1 VSTDA
6 GADPPERPHATPRRI
21 ARNALIRSG
30 GEVVA
35 KAASVAFYVVM
46 ARELGSEGFG
56 DFMFALSLTSV
67 LLLGSGFG
75 IDDLTFMEV
84 GRDKRRAG
92 DYLGDAVAIKLL
104 TSFAL
109 LTAAAI
115 AVNIADYSSEARLA
129 VYLVGTG
136 NAIETL
142 SWSWHA
148 IFGGHERLEL
158 TAVAVIAQRI
168 VTAVAGVAVL
178 LSGGGLIAA
187 SAIFLGGAFLGLLV
201 SHVQLRR
208 LVPWLQVRT
217 HHRRWLP
224 LIKAGFPIGVA
235 TLLFMI
241 LIKLDTV
248 MLSFLE
254 GGDNSQVGFYSAA
267 YRLVEATMFVSWI
280 FSHSS
285 LPWLARQEEE
295 GVGLARGG
303 ELGLKALTAVLMPI
317 GVTFAVLA
325 PQLIELFYG
334 SAFEDAVTPLRWLG
348 LMTVLYGI
356 NFFASTILVARGR
369 PSGFTRAAVIIIV
382 QNVVFNLV
390 LIPIYGASG
399 AAFNAVLSGVLLA
412 VLAVRQVG
420 LITRPVNPM
429 RAFAGSLIAGA
440 AMAGVVLAA
449 GLPLIPSLI
458 LGPLVYAA
466 ALTLFERLFHPDD
479 FRLALSIARGGSRLA
494 QPAHE
499 GSA

>member
-1 VSTDA
+1 MSEDV
-6 GADPPERPHATPRRI
+6 ADQPERPHATPRRI
-21 ARNALIRSG
+21 ARNAIIRST
-30 GEVVA
+30 GEVIA

-75 IDDLTFMEV
+75 IDDLTFVEV

-104 TSFAL
+104 SEFRGPVGGRDCRQHRRL
-109 LTAAAI
+109 LERGAAGR
-115 AVNIADYSSEARLA
+115 VPRRSR
-129 VYLVGTG
+129 
-136 NAIETL
+136 
-142 SWSWHA
+142 
-148 IFGGHERLEL
+148 ERHRDVELEL
-158 TAVAVIAQRI
+158 ACHFRWTRAARAHRGCHHRS
-168 VTAVAGVAVL
+168 AHGDGADGVVVL
-178 LSGGGLIAA
+178 LSGGGLVAA
-187 SAIFLGGAFLGLLV
+187 SAIFAGGALLGLLV

-208 LVPWLQVRT
+208 LVPWLRMRT

-235 TLLFMI
+235 TLLFLV

-254 GGDNSQVGFYSAA
+254 GGNNSEVGYYSAA

-285 LPWLARQEEE
+285 LPWLARQEEA
-295 GVGLARGG
+295 GLGLARGG

-325 PQLIELFYG
+325 PQLVDLFYG
-334 SAFEDAVTPLRWLG
+334 AGFADAVTPLRWLG

-356 NFFASTILVARGR
+356 NFFASTILVARDR
-369 PSGFTRAAVIIIV
+369 PGGFTRAALAIIV
-382 QNVVFNLV
+382 QNLLFNFV

-420 LITRPVNPM
+420 LATRPVKPV
-429 RAFAGSLIAGA
+429 RTFSGPLVAGA
-440 AMAGVVLAA
+440 VMAGAVLAA
-449 GLPLIPSLI
+449 GLPLIPSLV
-458 LGPLVYAA
+458 LGPIVYAGVLA
-466 ALTLFERLFHPDD
+466 LFERAFHSDD
-479 FRLALSIARGGSRLA
+479 VDLALSIARGRSRPSPTEA
-494 QPAHE
+494 STA
-499 GSA
+499 

>member
-1 VSTDA
+1 MSEDV
-6 GADPPERPHATPRRI
+6 ADQPERPHATPRRI
-21 ARNALIRSG
+21 ARNAIIRST
-30 GEVVA
+30 GEVIA

-75 IDDLTFMEV
+75 IDDLTFVEV

-104 TSFAL
+104 TSFVVL
-109 LTAAAI
+109 SAAAI
-115 AVNIADYSSEARLA
+115 VVNIADYSSEARLA
-129 VYLVGTG
+129 VYLVGAG

-158 TAVAVIAQRI
+158 TAVAIIAQR
-168 VTAVAGVAVL
+168 TATALTGVVVL
-178 LSGGGLIAA
+178 LSGGGLVAA
-187 SAIFLGGAFLGLLV
+187 SAIFAGGALLGLLV

-208 LVPWLQVRT
+208 LVPWLRMRT

-235 TLLFMI
+235 TLLFLV

-254 GGDNSQVGFYSAA
+254 GGNNSEVGYYSAA

-285 LPWLARQEEE
+285 LPWLARQEEA
-295 GVGLARGG
+295 GLGLARGG

-325 PQLIELFYG
+325 PQLVDLFYG
-334 SAFEDAVTPLRWLG
+334 AGFADAVTPLRWLG

-356 NFFASTILVARGR
+356 NFFASTILVARDR
-369 PSGFTRAAVIIIV
+369 PGGFTRAALAIIV
-382 QNVVFNLV
+382 QNLLFNLV

-420 LITRPVNPM
+420 LVTRPIKPVRTFSGP
-429 RAFAGSLIAGA
+429 LVAGA
-440 AMAGVVLAA
+440 VMAGAVLAA
-449 GLPLIPSLI
+449 GLPLIPSLV
-458 LGPLVYAA
+458 LGPIVYAGVLA
-466 ALTLFERLFHPDD
+466 LFERAFHSDD
-479 FRLALSIARGGSRLA
+479 VDLALSIARGRSHPSPTEA
-494 QPAHE
+494 STA
-499 GSA
+499 